1 VRYMS
6 ERFVGMNTGSRK
18 LPVLRDEWRAV
29 AYDLHD
35 GLTQVVMVSYAHL
48 EAFRRAWASSKI
60 DKAEREL
67 DQGLCYLKDAVAE
80 SRRLVNSLRSLVLD
94 DLGLAGAWEQHMG
107 EEKER
112 AGWEEAEFVHNVAG
126 RRFDQTL
133 ETVVYRVAQEALIN
147 ARKHAA
153 ASHVRLLLL
162 LAEDGP
168 NGAIGLTL
176 EVRDWGRGFVRE
188 EVASEAVRVGLHSMA
203 ERVGLLLRKAALG
216 ILVPLFLSASGSV
229 LSMPSDTLHPGDP
242 AHFGMAAMVRAAL
255 RGSTKLAIAERSNAI
270 DRDQVSI
277 SAAQG
282 RPTVAISGNAT
293 WYDAPTRVLLGPGF
307 PPITL
312 LENNSEQ
319 ASLGIS
325 QPIDLSGQIRA
336 ATNEKRLQ
344 TRIDEYQVIQVRNQ
358 QILDAK
364 RTYYAVLRSQHL
376 EQVAA
381 AAIVSTQ
388 SQQTVA
394 RQRLDA
400 RVGQKLELLRADSDV
415 ARASKELIQARN
427 RSANAEERF
436 DDMVGLPLDTA
447 LLLDDVPGAAGET
460 IPQGTAPPL
469 FAVTDADRDAGNL
482 NELVQY
488 AYSHRP
494 DIRAASTVV
503 DAAQQGIKL
512 ARRGLDP
519 IFSVGAVASYLP
531 TTSFQ
536 APRRNTAAA
545 MANVTIP
552 LYDGGA
558 TRDRVQEAGL
568 AMDTAR
574 DLLNQ
579 RRRDAALAVR
589 QAYQDVQS
597 TAAEIDSAN
606 TAYRESVEA
615 RKLAQLRYEAQVGT
629 SLEVTDAQSALVA
642 AETSQVNAV
651 YDYLLAKAAL
661 ENAIGAPVEH

>member
-1 VRYMS
+1 
-6 ERFVGMNTGSRK
+6 
-18 LPVLRDEWRAV
+18 
-29 AYDLHD
+29 
-35 GLTQVVMVSYAHL
+35 
-48 EAFRRAWASSKI
+48 
-60 DKAEREL
+60 
-67 DQGLCYLKDAVAE
+67 
-80 SRRLVNSLRSLVLD
+80 
-94 DLGLAGAWEQHMG
+94 
-107 EEKER
+107 
-112 AGWEEAEFVHNVAG
+112 
-126 RRFDQTL
+126 
-133 ETVVYRVAQEALIN
+133 
-147 ARKHAA
+147 
-153 ASHVRLLLL
+153 
-162 LAEDGP
+162 
-168 NGAIGLTL
+168 
-176 EVRDWGRGFVRE
+176 
-188 EVASEAVRVGLHSMA
+188 
-203 ERVGLLLRKAALG
+203 
-216 ILVPLFLSASGSV
+216 
-229 LSMPSDTLHPGDP
+229 
-242 AHFGMAAMVRAAL
+242 
-255 RGSTKLAIAERSNAI
+255 
-270 DRDQVSI
+270 
-277 SAAQG
+277 
-282 RPTVAISGNAT
+282 
-293 WYDAPTRVLLGPGF
+293 
-307 PPITL
+307 
-312 LENNSEQ
+312 
-319 ASLGIS
+319 
-325 QPIDLSGQIRA
+325 
-336 ATNEKRLQ
+336 
-344 TRIDEYQVIQVRNQ
+344 
-358 QILDAK
+358 
-364 RTYYAVLRSQHL
+364 
-376 EQVAA
+376 
-381 AAIVSTQ
+381 
-388 SQQTVA
+388 
-394 RQRLDA
+394 
-400 RVGQKLELLRADSDV
+400 
-415 ARASKELIQARN
+415 
-427 RSANAEERF
+427 
-436 DDMVGLPLDTA
+436 MVGLPLDTA